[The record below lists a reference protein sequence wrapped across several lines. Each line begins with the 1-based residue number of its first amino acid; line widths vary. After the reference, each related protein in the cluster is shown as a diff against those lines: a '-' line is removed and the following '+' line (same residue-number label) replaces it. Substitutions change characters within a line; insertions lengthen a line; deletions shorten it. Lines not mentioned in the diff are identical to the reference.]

1 MKILKLA
8 FLAALSISIQASAQ
22 TEDRKTRV
30 ANYIEKYKLEAM
42 REQRRTGVP
51 ASITLAQGVHETNAG
66 ASELATNANN
76 HFGIKCKKEWT
87 GETYTYTDDRP
98 DECFRKYASDLE
110 SYKDHSD
117 YLRSSPRYASLFAL
131 DITDYPGWAN
141 GLKRA
146 GYATNPRY
154 APLLIKIVEENN
166 LQQYTIA
173 AMDKNFNEVAEA
185 QKPIK
190 MGSRGTAKEV
200 VPDKDAPKPSIVE
213 PTPAPNKKSKMIVS
227 DGDNRYTVIKNS
239 ERPSYGQTVIVNGI
253 KAFYAPKGSMLLND
267 AIKYHIRYA
276 ALLEYNDLKD
286 EPLEADMFIYLDRK
300 GSKGGTVYHV
310 VKPGET
316 MHQISQLEGLL
327 LKNLRQY
334 NKIKENEEPVSG
346 SLLQLQETADQK
358 PEVIVKKK
366 EAKDELKAFSGS
378 ESLPVPQGSSRM
390 KAGYLTKEEIEGNKG
405 TTVTK
410 KTVKDE
416 TSDET
421 KTEVTITQPT
431 EVSID
436 EEALTSPKNKVV
448 KIEEET
454 TTITPGKDVVVEKVT
469 TTQSLENP
477 DKPVMVEQET
487 TTIHTDNAIVVEKNT
502 AIVPVPSPS
511 DTNPE
516 ETVNIA
522 DTKSVEENRAVTTK
536 EAEEEEPKD
545 EFARLKARLDKAV
558 YASDYAKKQATDTKT
573 EETKSTEIKKTDSP
587 KVSASS
593 GNKPEYYVV
602 KKGDNAF
609 GIAKKHSITM
619 TQLKEWN
626 NLDFGEIKVGQKLRV
641 K

>member
-8 FLAALSISIQASAQ
+8 FLVTLSISIQASAQ

-87 GETYTYTDDRP
+87 GDTYTYTDDRP
-98 DECFRKYASDLE
+98 DECFRKYTSDLE

-117 YLRSSPRYASLFAL
+117 YLRSSARYASLFAL

-146 GYATNPRY
+146 GYATNPKY

-173 AMDKNFNEVAEA
+173 AMDKKFDVVAEA
-185 QKPIK
+185 QKPIR
-190 MGSRGTAKEV
+190 MGSAAKEV
-200 VPDKDAPKPSIVE
+200 VPEKDAPQPFVTE
-213 PTPAPNKKSKMIVS
+213 PVQPNKKSKMIVS
-227 DGDNRYTVIKNS
+227 DGDNRYIVIKNS
-239 ERPSYGQTVIVNGI
+239 ERPQYGQTVIVNGL
-253 KAFYAPKGSMLLND
+253 KAFYAPKGSTLLND

-276 ALLEYNDLKD
+276 TLLEYNDLKD

-300 GSKGGTVYHV
+300 GAKGGTVYHV

-316 MHQISQLEGLL
+316 MHQISQLEGML
-327 LKNLRQY
+327 LKNLRQF

-346 SLLQLQETADQK
+346 TLLQLQETGDQK

-366 EAKDELKAFSGS
+366 EAKEELKEFSGS

-390 KAGYLTKEEIEGNKG
+390 KAGYLSKDEIEGNKG
-405 TTVTK
+405 VTTTK
-410 KTVKDE
+410 RKVPEE
-416 TSDET
+416 TSNNT

-487 TTIHTDNAIVVEKNT
+487 TTISTDNAVVVEKNT
-502 AIVPVPSPS
+502 AIIPVPSSS
-511 DTNPE
+511 DTKPK

-522 DTKSVEENRAVTTK
+522 DTKSVEENKAVTTK
-536 EAEEEEPKD
+536 ETEEEEPKD

-558 YASDYAKKQATDTKT
+558 YASDYAKKQATDNTKPD
-573 EETKSTEIKKTDSP
+573 ETKSAEVKKADSP
-587 KVSASS
+587 KVPASP
-593 GNKPEYYVV
+593 GNKPEYYIV

-609 GIAKKHSITM
+609 VIAKKHSITM